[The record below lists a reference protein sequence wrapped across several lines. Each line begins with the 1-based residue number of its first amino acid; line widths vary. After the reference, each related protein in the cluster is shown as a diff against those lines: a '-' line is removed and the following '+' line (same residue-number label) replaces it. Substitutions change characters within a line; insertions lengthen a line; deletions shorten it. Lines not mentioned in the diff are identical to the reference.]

1 MEKNYIITIGRQ
13 FCSGGILVGKAVAER
28 LGYEYY
34 DKKRVAQIAKEK
46 GYPEEIF
53 KKMENVATSSFLYSL
68 AMGFYAGQNL
78 TLDDNN
84 IMTNRELFDI
94 QSEIIEDL
102 AKKGKGVFV
111 GRCAD
116 YVLREEENLV
126 KIFIRADMDYRVDLY
141 EKHHRKPENRSVEY
155 VLEGMDR
162 KKNTYY
168 QFYTAMDWMDIKNYD
183 LVINTAKVGI
193 DAAVDMIVEY
203 IKNMR

>member
-1 MEKNYIITIGRQ
+1 
-13 FCSGGILVGKAVAER
+13 
-28 LGYEYY
+28 
-34 DKKRVAQIAKEK
+34 
-46 GYPEEIF
+46 
-53 KKMENVATSSFLYSL
+53 
-68 AMGFYAGQNL
+68 
-78 TLDDNN
+78 
-84 IMTNRELFDI
+84 MTNRELFDI